1 MAENIFA
8 GLMGLAVIAAGIWG
22 WKMEHGGSKE
32 KDKQEQKEVRSQD
45 MKRRVFPSFFFGIL
59 L

>member
-22 WKMEHGGSKE
+22 WTLEHGKSKKKE
-32 KDKQEQKEVRSQD
+32 QTKQEEAK
-45 MKRRVFPSFFFGIL
+45 
-59 L
+59 

>member
-32 KDKQEQKEVRSQD
+32 K
-45 MKRRVFPSFFFGIL
+45 G
-59 L
+59 

>member
-22 WKMEHGGSKE
+22 WTLEHGKSKK
-32 KDKQEQKEVRSQD
+32 KDQTEQKEA
-45 MKRRVFPSFFFGIL
+45 K
-59 L
+59 

>member
-22 WKMEHGGSKE
+22 WNTA
-32 KDKQEQKEVRSQD
+32 DQK
-45 MKRRVFPSFFFGIL
+45 KRINRNRKKSDNRT
-59 L
+59 

>member
-22 WKMEHGGSKE
+22 WTLEHGKSKKKE
-32 KDKQEQKEVRSQD
+32 QTEQEEAK
-45 MKRRVFPSFFFGIL
+45 
-59 L
+59 

>member
-32 KDKQEQKEVRSQD
+32 KDKQEQKEDR
-45 MKRRVFPSFFFGIL
+45 
-59 L
+59 

>member
-32 KDKQEQKEVRSQD
+32 KDKHRLRLAKAA
-45 MKRRVFPSFFFGIL
+45 
-59 L
+59 

>member
-22 WKMEHGGSKE
+22 WKMEHGVSKE
-32 KDKQEQKEVRSQD
+32 KDKQEQKVVR
-45 MKRRVFPSFFFGIL
+45 
-59 L
+59 

>member
-22 WKMEHGGSKE
+22 WKMEHGGSK
-32 KDKQEQKEVRSQD
+32 
-45 MKRRVFPSFFFGIL
+45 KRINRNRKKSDNRT
-59 L
+59 